1 MSSPGGDWRNGP
13 AYEYFDDL
21 GPDQV
26 AFEFLRRNED
36 YAAEFAQLSES
47 SRNGDPPPALA
58 QWGLRFR
65 GRSAAPLRSGDS
77 RLERAVQS
85 TDGDLHDRAIVPL
98 RRAHPCYGESFRP
111 RYLS

>member
-47 SRNGDPPPALA
+47 SRNGDPPPTLA

-65 GRSAAPLRSGDS
+65 GRSAAPFRSS
-77 RLERAVQS
+77 ASCLERAMQS
-85 TDGDLHDRAIVPL
+85 AYGDLHCVAGRLV
-98 RRAHPCYGESFRP
+98 RRAGPCAGESFRP

>member
-36 YAAEFAQLSES
+36 YAAEFAQLTES

-65 GRSAAPLRSGDS
+65 GRSAAPFRSSGS
-77 RLERAVQS
+77 CLERAIQS
-85 TDGDLHDRAIVPL
+85 ADGDLHDRTIGSL
-98 RRAHPCYGESFRP
+98 RRARPCSGESLRP

>member
-1 MSSPGGDWRNGP
+1 MSNPGGDWRNGP

-47 SRNGDPPPALA
+47 SRNGDPPPTLA

-65 GRSAAPLRSGDS
+65 GRSAAPLRSNDG
-77 RLERAVQS
+77 RLGRAMQS
-85 TDGDLHDRAIVPL
+85 TDGDLHRGAGGLV
-98 RRAHPCYGESFRP
+98 RRAGPCSGESFPP
-111 RYLS
+111 RHLC

>member
-47 SRNGDPPPALA
+47 SKHGDPPPALA

-65 GRSAAPLRSGDS
+65 GRSAAPLRSSDS
-77 RLERAVQS
+77 RLERAIQS
-85 TDGDLHDRAIVPL
+85 ADGDLHGDAARSVRCAGPSAGKSL
-98 RRAHPCYGESFRP
+98 RP
-111 RYLS
+111 RHLC

>member
-47 SRNGDPPPALA
+47 SRNGEAPPTLA

-65 GRSAAPLRSGDS
+65 SRSAASLRSNDS
-77 RLERAVQS
+77 RLERAIQS
-85 TDGDLHDRAIVPL
+85 ADGDLHCVAGRLV
-98 RRAHPCYGESFRP
+98 RRAGPCAGEPFCP